1 MDNYTAIIGK
11 YAGKHSGKALTQ
23 YKSQFLNENTF
34 TKIISLNMK

>member
-23 YKSQFLNENTF
+23 YENYAFLRYRKANF
-34 TKIISLNMK
+34 